1 MPAEICLAVYC
12 LDEKCIYSSCIHNT
26 VLSASLSSDNELRY
40 VMRHTPFCVHQ
51 DGTRS
56 SFRNFIRRCEDSERF
71 TKKIILRGY
80 LKCYWLLL
88 FLDPVTNTGR

>member
-40 VMRHTPFCVHQ
+40 AMRHTPFCVHQ
-51 DGTRS
+51 DGKRNSLRNAHMKIVNDLQRKS
-56 SFRNFIRRCEDSERF
+56 SLEVI
-71 TKKIILRGY
+71 
-80 LKCYWLLL
+80 
-88 FLDPVTNTGR
+88 